1 MPRKTAAETAAD
13 IIETAALTGL
23 GLSDWLD
30 PAYAEPMRPQET
42 AGGQVCESSETEF
55 RIWAGSAK
63 LVGGGA

>member
-1 MPRKTAAETAAD
+1 MPEPLRRDLDRRFAAD

-42 AGGQVCESSETEF
+42 AGGQV
-55 RIWAGSAK
+55 
-63 LVGGGA
+63 